1 MILKMKN
8 LTLFWLTIFFV
19 TSCSTIPTQLIS
31 SDQKIVK
38 VPGLGIATNQE
49 LGDTLMEYTVVSSS
63 PSWEITSEWITKKNI
78 VGVYHVIQPQVV
90 KPLTVDM
97 NGIRSYSV
105 TKISGFGGLTPNGP
119 MNITVKATYTDKGLC
134 FLLMRN
140 ECLADYI
147 LPANYIDLSQPNVKQ
162 QLIYN
167 GRLGDYVKFLYRE
180 VSEGAYLRQPF
191 TQEIQYD
198 LNEGKIIGFKGARIE
213 ILSAT
218 NRQID
223 YKVLQHF
230 SPVL

>member
-1 MILKMKN
+1 MKN

-19 TSCSTIPTQLIS
+19 TSCSTIPIS
-31 SDQKIVK
+31 FDQKIVK

-63 PSWEITSEWITKKNI
+63 PSWEITSEWIFNKDIFGN
-78 VGVYHVIQPQVV
+78 YFVIQPQVV
-90 KPLTVDM
+90 KPLSVDM

-105 TKISGFGGLTPNGP
+105 AKISFFGSLYTNGP
-119 MNITVKATYTDKGLC
+119 TNLTRKATYTDKGLC
-134 FLLMRN
+134 LELTLPN
-140 ECLADYI
+140 ECVADSI

-167 GRLGDYVKFLYRE
+167 GRVGDYVKFLYRE

>member
-1 MILKMKN
+1 M
-8 LTLFWLTIFFV
+8 
-19 TSCSTIPTQLIS
+19 
-31 SDQKIVK
+31 
-38 VPGLGIATNQE
+38 PG
-49 LGDTLMEYTVVSSS
+49 
-63 PSWEITSEWITKKNI
+63 
-78 VGVYHVIQPQVV
+78 VIHPQVV
-90 KPLTVDM
+90 KPVSVDKD
-97 NGIRSYSV
+97 GIRSYSLN
-105 TKISGFGGLTPNGP
+105 TSFFGSAGP
-119 MNITVKATYTDKGLC
+119 VLIPMMATMATSKSRRSLYTDKGATYTGKGLC
-134 FLLMRN
+134 LLERPN
-140 ECLADYI
+140 ECGDSI

-167 GRLGDYVKFLYRE
+167 GRVGDYVKFLYRE

>member
-1 MILKMKN
+1 MKN
-8 LTLFWLTIFFV
+8 LTLFWLTLFFV
-19 TSCSTIPTQLIS
+19 TSCSSIPTQLIS
-31 SDQKIVK
+31 FDQKIIK
-38 VPGLGIATNQE
+38 VPELGIATNQE

-63 PSWEITSEWITKKNI
+63 PSWEITSEWITKKNM
-78 VGVYHVIQPQVV
+78 VGVYFVIQPQIL
-90 KPLTVDM
+90 KPLTVDI
-97 NGIRSYSV
+97 NGIKSYGIS
-105 TKISGFGGLTPNGP
+105 KISGFGGLTPNGP
-119 MNITVKATYTDKGLC
+119 MNITSKVTYTDKGLC
-134 FLLMRN
+134 LLLNPN

-147 LPANYIDLSQPNVKQ
+147 VPANYIDLSQPNVKQ